1 MCLTFQFQDP
11 INILNNLDGFYIQ
24 FINSLIYFFN
34 QDLNL
39 LFNLYDTD
47 QSGALDYKE
56 FSAVLFGKASSTAS
70 PQKGTSLKS
79 GGNNGEALAE
89 KLKDK
94 LATRG
99 ARGLSGLA
107 R

>member
-1 MCLTFQFQDP
+1 
-11 INILNNLDGFYIQ
+11 
-24 FINSLIYFFN
+24 
-34 QDLNL
+34 LNL

-99 ARGLSGLA
+99 ARGIIGLA

>member
-1 MCLTFQFQDP
+1 
-11 INILNNLDGFYIQ
+11 
-24 FINSLIYFFN
+24 
-34 QDLNL
+34 LNL

-79 GGNNGEALAE
+79 SGNNGEALAE

-99 ARGLSGLA
+99 ARGIIGLA

>member
-1 MCLTFQFQDP
+1 M
-11 INILNNLDGFYIQ
+11 
-24 FINSLIYFFN
+24 
-34 QDLNL
+34 

-47 QSGALDYKE
+47 RSGGLDYKE
-56 FSAVLFGKASSTAS
+56 FSAVLFGKVSSTSS

-79 GGNNGEALAE
+79 AGNNPEALAE
-89 KLKDK
+89 KLKEK

-99 ARGLSGLA
+99 ARGILCLA